1 MLKEWPPRSKKQLI
15 VMQVKILGAARQVG
29 RSGFMVSH
37 GDTNILLDY
46 GAMTTKEPGFP
57 VHVQPKS
64 VQGLILSHAHLD
76 HSGAAPVFF
85 IGGDKV
91 KMHSTPVTAELSNL
105 LINDFIKISGP
116 YLPFEYLDLLSM
128 NKSTVLHGYKQTFQV
143 GEMTI
148 NFYDAG
154 HIPGSCIISVEAG
167 SKRLL
172 YTGDINGQETELLN
186 PSWKDLGEADM
197 VITESTYA
205 TADHPERRKV
215 EEEFVAYANAVVER
229 GGVLLAPAFSVG
241 RAQELALTLHKYGF
255 KHPVGMD
262 GMALKVNEILMRY
275 QEYLRD
281 PTLFRRTLEST
292 ELIVGWGQRR
302 KFIQKPGVIISPA
315 GMLVGGASVFYNE
328 RLSQNAKNGVSLV
341 SFQVPGT
348 AGRTLLDRGLTLIN
362 GKPTT
367 MKAEVRKFDF
377 SSHSGKSSLLSD
389 LKGIKGSP
397 RFMTVHGEEESCVS
411 LADELHT
418 ELGVEAFAPRV
429 GEVYEV

>member
-1 MLKEWPPRSKKQLI
+1 
-15 VMQVKILGAARQVG
+15 
-29 RSGFMVSH
+29 MVSH
-37 GDTNILLDY
+37 GSTNILLDY

-64 VQGLILSHAHLD
+64 VQALVLSHAHLD
-76 HSGAAPVFF
+76 HSGASPVFF

-91 KMHSTPVTAELSNL
+91 KMHSTPVTQELSNL

-116 YLPFEYLDLLSM
+116 YLPFEYLDLLAM
-128 NKSTVLHGYKQTFQV
+128 EKSTVLHDYKQTFQV

-154 HIPGSCIISVEAG
+154 HIPGSCMISVEAG
-167 SKRLL
+167 SKRLV
-172 YTGDINGQETELLN
+172 YTGDINGAETQLLN
-186 PSWKDLGEADM
+186 PSTKDVGEADM

-205 TADHPERRKV
+205 TADHPHRAEV
-215 EEEFVAYANAVVER
+215 EKAFVDHANAVVER

-241 RAQELALTLHKYGF
+241 RAQELAMTLHKNGF
-255 KHPVGMD
+255 KHQIGMD
-262 GMALKVNEILMRY
+262 GMALKVNEVLFRH
-275 QEYLRD
+275 QEYLKD
-281 PTLFRRTLEST
+281 PELFRRTLERT
-292 ELIVGWGQRR
+292 EQISGWSQRR
-302 KFIQKPGVIISPA
+302 KFIQRPGVIIAPA

-328 RLSQNAKNGVSLV
+328 RLSQKEKNSIALV

-348 AGRTLLDRGLTLIN
+348 AGRTLLDRGLTLLN
-362 GKPTT
+362 GKPVQV
-367 MKAEVRKFDF
+367 KAEVKKFDF
-377 SSHSGKSSLLSD
+377 SSHSGKSTLLSD

>member
-1 MLKEWPPRSKKQLI
+1 
-15 VMQVKILGAARQVG
+15 
-29 RSGFMVSH
+29 MVSH
-37 GDTNILLDY
+37 GNTNILLDY

-57 VHVQPKS
+57 VHVQPKT

-105 LINDFIKISGP
+105 LIEDFIKISGP
-116 YLPFEYLDLLSM
+116 YLPFEYLDLLAM
-128 NKSTVLHGYKQTFQV
+128 NKSTILHDYKQTFQV

-186 PSWKDLGEADM
+186 ASWKDLGEANM

-205 TADHPERRKV
+205 TADHPERLKV
-215 EEEFVAYANAVVER
+215 EQEFVEYANSVVER

-241 RAQELALTLHKYGF
+241 RAQELALTLHKHGF

-292 ELIVGWGQRR
+292 ELIVGWSQRR

-328 RLSQNAKNGVSLV
+328 KLSQNEKNGVSLV

-362 GKPTT
+362 GKPTK

-397 RFMTVHGEEESCVS
+397 KFMTVHGEEESCVS

>member
-1 MLKEWPPRSKKQLI
+1 
-15 VMQVKILGAARQVG
+15 MQVKILGAARQVG

-37 GDTNILLDY
+37 GNTNILLDY

-57 VHVQPKS
+57 VHVQPKT

-105 LINDFIKISGP
+105 LIEDFIKISGP
-116 YLPFEYLDLLSM
+116 YLPFEYLDLLAM
-128 NKSTVLHGYKQTFQV
+128 NKSTILHDYKQTFQV

-186 PSWKDLGEADM
+186 ASWKDLGEANM

-205 TADHPERRKV
+205 TADHPERLKV
-215 EEEFVAYANAVVER
+215 EQEFVEYANSVVER

-241 RAQELALTLHKYGF
+241 RAQELALTLHKHGF

-292 ELIVGWGQRR
+292 ELIVGWSQRR

-328 RLSQNAKNGVSLV
+328 KLSQNEKNGVSLV

-362 GKPTT
+362 GKPTK

-397 RFMTVHGEEESCVS
+397 KFMTVHGEEESCVS